1 MEKIICDK
9 CQSKNNANRTNCWM
23 CGKELNKNLT
33 NLKNKVEDKKI
44 INLDNEDYS
53 INSEAETQVDKNL
66 NINDNT
72 NGKIY
77 IKRKKSLTGD
87 SSKLICYLDYKE
99 ICRIKEDEAFV
110 INIKSGIHYFNCKL
124 TLGNLSETYPIE
136 IRNCNDI
143 ICVEESQGF
152 WRPNVTIYK
161 ANLTML
167 QEIEKTEN
175 IINFVPTNKI
185 GNYLYIDENKKQW
198 CVPKGVFKAKIE
210 NVYSYNDIVSFELI
224 EDGNIV
230 SNGGLGTAL
239 VGGALFGG
247 TGAIVGSNIAKR
259 TNKPT
264 CTMMKIKI
272 TVRDSSNPLIYIDL
286 LSAEVKKDGSRYK
299 TAFESAQEILSLLQI
314 MCDETSSNK
323 TEKNYNDVRIDV
335 PEEIIK
341 YKKLLDGGIIN
352 QEEFDKKKKQ
362 LLDL

>member
-1 MEKIICDK
+1 
-9 CQSKNNANRTNCWM
+9 
-23 CGKELNKNLT
+23 
-33 NLKNKVEDKKI
+33 
-44 INLDNEDYS
+44 
-53 INSEAETQVDKNL
+53 
-66 NINDNT
+66 
-72 NGKIY
+72 
-77 IKRKKSLTGD
+77 
-87 SSKLICYLDYKE
+87 
-99 ICRIKEDEAFV
+99 
-110 INIKSGIHYFNCKL
+110 
-124 TLGNLSETYPIE
+124 
-136 IRNCNDI
+136 
-143 ICVEESQGF
+143 
-152 WRPNVTIYK
+152 
-161 ANLTML
+161 ML

-185 GNYLYIDENKKQW
+185 ENYLYIDENKKQW

-341 YKKLLDGGIIN
+341 YKKLLDDGIIN